1 MIFPEHIFFESRG
14 LSLAEILV
22 TVAIIA
28 LVAAISVPFYRS
40 TTLNLDLN
48 AASRD
53 LSSDL
58 RLAQQL
64 SVTTQI
70 NHQVIFTIA
79 DNSYLIKNAGSGNII
94 KSQSIKPPISILSI
108 SGFSTDTVAFNST
121 GAAVESG
128 FITLIN
134 PNNRTSTIEIKPSG
148 YVKIQ

>member
-1 MIFPEHIFFESRG
+1 MSFSKSIHFESRG
-14 LSLAEILV
+14 ISLTEILV
-22 TVAIIA
+22 VVAIIA

-64 SVTTQI
+64 SVTSQI
-70 NHQVIFTIA
+70 NHQVIFTVA
-79 DNSYLIKNAGSGNII
+79 SNSYQIINTGSGATI
-94 KSQSIKPPISILSI
+94 KSQSIKPPITIQSITGLTA
-108 SGFSTDTVAFNST
+108 STATFNST
-121 GAAVESG
+121 GAATETG